1 MYEYWAKLLRV
12 VDGDTVDAMIDL
24 GMSVWIKKRI
34 RFYGLDAWESRTR
47 NKEEKKKGL
56 KAKKR
61 TKELLSEHKG
71 EFRVKS
77 RGIGKYGRVLGE
89 LYVQGHAR
97 TVNQTLIDEGHA
109 YKYHGGKKK
118 EFSEDKKIENV
129 DPALGKDIMKIIK

>member
-56 KAKKR
+56 KAKER
-61 TKELLSEHKG
+61 TKELLGEHEG

-89 LYVQGHAR
+89 LYVEGHAR

-109 YKYHGGKKK
+109 YKYHGGKKIV
-118 EFSEDKKIENV
+118 FEN
-129 DPALGKDIMKIIK
+129 G

>member
-1 MYEYWAKLLRV
+1 MYEYWAKLLQV

-24 GMSVWIKKRI
+24 GMDVWIKKRI

-56 KAKKR
+56 KAKER
-61 TKELLSEHKG
+61 TKELLSEHEG

-97 TVNQTLIDEGHA
+97 TVNQTLIDEGHG

-118 EFSEDKKIENV
+118 EFSEDKKTENI
-129 DPALGKDIMKIIK
+129 DPTLGKDIMKMIK